1 MENVPNV
8 PQNPYNEAKFEE
20 FLKSIGNVNIS
31 TWSIFA
37 EALGVNRRTITRWKK
52 HPLAQQAISKAISNA
67 IYNME
72 KAGFKDWRMWR
83 EKLKML
89 GVKDRQ
95 TIEQDIDESSI
106 SSLLDTLERTNYKEL
121 GKQAQN
127 ALKAFK

>member
-8 PQNPYNEAKFEE
+8 PQNPYNEAEFEE
-20 FLKSIGNVNIS
+20 FIKNIGNANIA

-52 HPLAQQAISKAISNA
+52 HPLAREAIAKAVSSA

-72 KAGFKDWRMWR
+72 KAGAKDWRMWR

-95 TIEQDIDESSI
+95 NLEHKLEPTSI
-106 SSLLDTLERTNYKEL
+106 TNILDSLEVDRYEEV
-121 GKQAQN
+121 GKQALK
-127 ALKAFK
+127 ALK